1 MIFFVFTDEW
11 KSPSPNSQLR
21 AKVSCI
27 HFFEKAT
34 ADLYHDAQ
42 ERGGGFAC
50 SVGDSQT
57 NVPVLINIDHVVT
70 VWRWK
75 TTAIPVQT
83 CRICCPGDE
92 CTAEYIW
99 AIGGYK
105 YISLCYQCSKPDA
118 LLRGSLGHNAKRRQ
132 IFPPVPCGVQ
142 KEFGPPNLIV

>member
-1 MIFFVFTDEW
+1 MSGNLPPRTRNSVQ
-11 KSPSPNSQLR
+11 KSRAFISLR
-21 AKVSCI
+21 RLRLTC
-27 HFFEKAT
+27 T
-34 ADLYHDAQ
+34 TTP
-42 ERGGGFAC
+42 RRGGGGFAC